1 HFNLRVSK
9 NPSRKLLLHP
19 RRLHSF
25 SRRGK
30 YQGTAPT
37 EQSAG
42 AKEFTT
48 AAYGPSAISL
58 APAKKRLVIAA
69 HGRLALV
76 PKHEGPQVFHFTS
89 TVGLET
95 RFFLRNGL
103 FVFLGDQ
110 TTFRPDWAAFTPPDC

>member
-1 HFNLRVSK
+1 MQATRYTGHGVNIVAETGHDPKQPMRATFHLIDLVSQCAALEG
-9 NPSRKLLLHP
+9 LL
-19 RRLHSF
+19 
-25 SRRGK
+25 
-30 YQGTAPT
+30 
-37 EQSAG
+37 AG
-42 AKEFTT
+42 MSDVQKIDWL
-48 AAYGPSAISL
+48 S
-58 APAKKRLVIAA
+58 A

-103 FVFLGDQ
+103 FVFLGDH